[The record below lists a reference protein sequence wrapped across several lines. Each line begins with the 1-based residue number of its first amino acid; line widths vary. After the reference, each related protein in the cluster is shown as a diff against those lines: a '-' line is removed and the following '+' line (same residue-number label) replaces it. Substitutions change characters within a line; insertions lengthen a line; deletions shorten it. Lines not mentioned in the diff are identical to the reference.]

1 MDYTT
6 LCYIQT
12 GLQDYSLEHIRHL
25 WLIRDNNYFIF
36 GDKTMKINVL
46 FTTKD
51 WIIRQ
56 APIRQ
61 ANLWNR
67 TSPKLDCDSEPV
79 YFKPH
84 LKSFYMQ
91 TYIDLQTSDTQ
102 AN

>member
-6 LCYIQT
+6 LCYIQS
-12 GLQDYSLEHIRHL
+12 GLQDYSPEHIRHL
-25 WLIRDNNYFIF
+25 WLIRDNNNFILR
-36 GDKTMKINVL
+36 DKTMKIDVP

-67 TSPKLDCDSEPV
+67 TSPKLHCDSETV

-84 LKSFYMQ
+84 LKLFYM
-91 TYIDLQTSDTQ
+91 
-102 AN
+102 